1 MQDKTF
7 SDFSDVPEHGRGGSC
22 LRKPMKNSKLNK
34 KEKRSDRQLGE
45 PSARLTRLKSST
57 MTGFLAFLAVF
68 GSIVA
73 CGAFL
78 TLAIPREI
86 CAREVHDEAL
96 IRYYVEIAADAF
108 QRRNIFNAIKPF
120 SVAVVV
126 RRFTLNSEADT
137 LQLDT
142 AIVRTYFTPKTTGV
156 AKNLPDTLQP
166 DSQLV
171 LRSSFLNEE
180 PDLPALFVT
189 PSWEGHYVYSMFP
202 NDPGRGDISI
212 AYDSPAEGGGLSSIG
227 SSGVF
232 TIDRSSGTLR
242 YATLLVRSDDA
253 ITRYSRETFYTNIDG
268 FIVPERI
275 IEHISKLSVWGNQFE
290 IRETRLLKLRFSKY
304 E

>member
-1 MQDKTF
+1 
-7 SDFSDVPEHGRGGSC
+7 
-22 LRKPMKNSKLNK
+22 MKNSKLNK
-34 KEKRSDRQLGE
+34 PAPRNDCQPGRI
-45 PSARLTRLKSST
+45 SATLTRLKDPT
-57 MTGFLAFLAVF
+57 MTGFWAFAAVF
-68 GSIVA
+68 VSIISIIS

-78 TLAIPREI
+78 TFAFPRGI
-86 CAREVHDEAL
+86 CAQEVHDEAL
-96 IRYYVEIAADAF
+96 IRYYVEIAEDAF
-108 QRRNIFNAIKPF
+108 QRQNIFNAIKPF

-126 RRFTLNSEADT
+126 RRFTLDSEADT

-142 AIVRTYFTPKTTGV
+142 AIVRAYFTPKATGFS
-156 AKNLPDTLQP
+156 KSLPDTLQP
-166 DSQLV
+166 DSQVV

-189 PSWEGHYVYSMFP
+189 PSWEGDYVYSMFP

-212 AYDSPAEGGGLSSIG
+212 AYDSPADGGGLSSIG

-232 TIDRSSGTLR
+232 AIDRSSGTLR

-253 ITRYSRETFYTNIDG
+253 VTRYSRETFYTNIDG

-275 IEHISKLSVWGNQFE
+275 IEHISKLSIWGNQFE
-290 IRETRLLKLRFSKY
+290 IRETRLLKLRFAKY